1 MKEPFKNKGYCVS
14 SDNFKNGVVLTI
26 YQTEGKLT
34 KMLLSWV
41 LFMNNWSIDQSH
53 KKNLPNVINDYNK
66 YKVGVDCVDSMTRLY
81 SSKAQTRRWPVHVFF
96 NILNI
101 AVINSWVLYKEVN
114 NSNIPRRNFIV
125 QLVEELLEQTESFCI
140 SQSTQSNAQSSTPRT
155 PTVRKRLASIDMN
168 SAKSP
173 PPKKTCSNDDKK
185 VSD

>member
-1 MKEPFKNKGYCVS
+1 
-14 SDNFKNGVVLTI
+14 
-26 YQTEGKLT
+26 
-34 KMLLSWV
+34 
-41 LFMNNWSIDQSH
+41 
-53 KKNLPNVINDYNK
+53 
-66 YKVGVDCVDSMTRLY
+66 MTRLY

-155 PTVRKRLASIDMN
+155 PTVRKRLESIDMN
-168 SAKSP
+168 SAKST

-185 VSD
+185 KGQIRSFNQNKTNVTCFSCKKYCCGPCCNEQKITVLCQKSFEEGKRF